1 MKTVDQILTA
11 NHIEHESDKCL
22 VRVIGQAL
30 ANPQAAKSVLLDAS
44 GLSLKADLQLASAM
58 IETVKSRPDP
68 AATVATPSASDAAAI
83 QPAPRNLALAI
94 SLVISL
100 LALSGTVVAYLNV
113 AKESKGRGAK
123 IVELEQSSQTQQEIS
138 RKEYVALSEKTT
150 AALSAAGV
158 SVSEFKIVTGDFI
171 TKSEVMTKQ
180 IAELRAENTLLI
192 TKSDVMTKQ
201 IAEFRAEN
209 TLLITK
215 SEVMTK
221 QIAELRA
228 ENTLLITK
236 SEVMTKQ
243 IAEFQAENTLS
254 ITQSEVMTKQIAEL
268 RAENTLLKSVA
279 TPPK

>member
-1 MKTVDQILTA
+1 MKTLDQILTA

-30 ANPQAAKSVLLDAS
+30 ANPNTAKSVLLDAS
-44 GLSLKADLQLASAM
+44 GLTLKADLQLASAM
-58 IETVKSRPDP
+58 IETVKTMPDS

-83 QPAPRNLALAI
+83 QRAPRNLALAI

-138 RKEYVALSEKTT
+138 RKEYLALSEKTT

-180 IAELRAENTLLI
+180 IAELRAENTLLV
-192 TKSDVMTKQ
+192 TKSEVMIKQ

-209 TLLITK
+209 TRFITQ
-215 SEVMTK
+215 SEVMTN

-243 IAEFQAENTLS
+243 IAEFQADNTLF

>member
-30 ANPQAAKSVLLDAS
+30 AKPNAAKSVLLDAS
-44 GLSLKADLQLASAM
+44 GLTLKADLQLASAM
-58 IETVKSRPDP
+58 IETVKSRPEP
-68 AATVATPSASDAAAI
+68 VATVATPAASDAAAV
-83 QPAPRNLALAI
+83 QRAPRNLALAI

-180 IAELRAENTLLI
+180 IAE
-192 TKSDVMTKQ
+192 
-201 IAEFRAEN
+201 FRAEN

-221 QIAELRA
+221 QIAALRA
-228 ENTLLITK
+228 ENTLLIT
-236 SEVMTKQ
+236 E
-243 IAEFQAENTLS
+243 
-254 ITQSEVMTKQIAEL
+254 SEVMTKQIAEL
-268 RAENTLLKSVA
+268 RAENTLFITKSEVMTKEIAELRAENALLKSVA
-279 TPPK
+279 TPAK

>member
-30 ANPQAAKSVLLDAS
+30 AKPNAAKSVLLDAS

-68 AATVATPSASDAAAI
+68 AATVATPPASDAAAI
-83 QPAPRNLALAI
+83 QRAPRNLALAI

-158 SVSEFKIVTGDFI
+158 SVSEFKIVTGDDF
-171 TKSEVMTKQ
+171 
-180 IAELRAENTLLI
+180 ELRDRYPGSGERGGGFFRKRHILLPA
-192 TKSDVMTKQ
+192 D
-201 IAEFRAEN
+201 F
-209 TLLITK
+209 LL
-215 SEVMTK
+215 SL
-221 QIAELRA
+221 AG
-228 ENTLLITK
+228 
-236 SEVMTKQ
+236 
-243 IAEFQAENTLS
+243 
-254 ITQSEVMTKQIAEL
+254 
-268 RAENTLLKSVA
+268 LLKLDDLS
-279 TPPK
+279 PPTLGFLGDVEVSDDSAAERQQRND

>member
-30 ANPQAAKSVLLDAS
+30 ANPNTAKSVLLDAS
-44 GLSLKADLQLASAM
+44 GLTLKADLQLASAM
-58 IETVKSRPDP
+58 IETVKTMPDS

-83 QPAPRNLALAI
+83 QRAPRNLALAI

-138 RKEYVALSEKTT
+138 RKEYLALSEKTT

-180 IAELRAENTLLI
+180 IAELRAENTLLV
-192 TKSDVMTKQ
+192 TKSEVMIKQ

-209 TLLITK
+209 TRFITQ

-243 IAEFQAENTLS
+243 IAELRAENALL

-268 RAENTLLKSVA
+268 QAENTLLKSVA

>member
-11 NHIEHESDKCL
+11 NQIEHESDKCL

-30 ANPQAAKSVLLDAS
+30 ANPNAAKSVLLDAS
-44 GLSLKADLQLASAM
+44 GLTLKADLQLASAM
-58 IETVKSRPDP
+58 IETVKTKADP
-68 AATVATPSASDAAAI
+68 VATLAASEAAAV
-83 QPAPRNLALAI
+83 QRAPRNLALAI

-138 RKEYVALSEKTT
+138 RKEFVALSEKTT

-192 TKSDVMTKQ
+192 TKSEVMTKQ
-201 IAEFRAEN
+201 IAELRAEN
-209 TLLITK
+209 TLFITKSEVTTKQIAELRAENTLFITK

-228 ENTLLITK
+228 ENALL
-236 SEVMTKQ
+236 
-243 IAEFQAENTLS
+243 

>member
-83 QPAPRNLALAI
+83 QRAPRNLALAI
-94 SLVISL
+94 SLVVSL

-180 IAELRAENTLLI
+180 IAE
-192 TKSDVMTKQ
+192 
-201 IAEFRAEN
+201 F
-209 TLLITK
+209 
-215 SEVMTK
+215 
-221 QIAELRA
+221 
-228 ENTLLITK
+228 
-236 SEVMTKQ
+236 
-243 IAEFQAENTLS
+243 
-254 ITQSEVMTKQIAEL
+254 

>member
-1 MKTVDQILTA
+1 MKTLDQILTA

-30 ANPQAAKSVLLDAS
+30 ANPNTAKSVLLDAS
-44 GLSLKADLQLASAM
+44 GLTLKADLQLASAM
-58 IETVKSRPDP
+58 IETVKTMPDS
-68 AATVATPSASDAAAI
+68 AATVATPPASDAAAI
-83 QPAPRNLALAI
+83 QRAPRNLALAI
-94 SLVISL
+94 SLVVSL

-138 RKEYVALSEKTT
+138 RKEYLALSEKTT

-180 IAELRAENTLLI
+180 IAELRAENTLLV
-192 TKSDVMTKQ
+192 TKSEVMIKQ

-209 TLLITK
+209 TRFITQ

-243 IAEFQAENTLS
+243 IAEFQADNTLF